1 MKVGATALAQDPEA
15 MRLKRKEQ
23 EEAGIQPFSVML
35 AGAEEAQQRLDAEVL
50 DRQQAHGAEPRVGRQ
65 RFTVAEGQET
75 PAEPVA
81 ERAPQQAAE
90 TTFAHAAGPMTSGS
104 RVNGELAGEDATSA
118 TAMPVWSQRMQR
130 VMSDN
135 ASDQDAPDLQEAERE
150 ALEVESETAVEAGQ
164 MSEVSDDA
172 WEEAEVAADHAVK
185 VVDDRTVRLEI
196 EQGEVSLEL
205 QLNEA
210 SVDIDVEVGGE
221 DAEGAF
227 QDLEHELAEG
237 LANERKALGRYSVR
251 RRVDVPNS
259 QVTPRG
265 RGGRLV
271 SRLA

>member
-50 DRQQAHGAEPRVGRQ
+50 DRQQAHVAEPRAARQ
-65 RFTVAEGQET
+65 RFTVAEGQEP
-75 PAEPVA
+75 PAEPIA
-81 ERAPQQAAE
+81 EHAPQEAAE
-90 TTFAHAAGPMTSGS
+90 TTFAHAAGPMTAGS
-104 RVNGELAGEDATSA
+104 RVNGELAGEDAT
-118 TAMPVWSQRMQR
+118 TAAGMPVRPQRMQR
-130 VMSDN
+130 VTSDN
-135 ASDQDAPDLQEAERE
+135 ASDRDAPDLQEAERE
-150 ALEVESETAVEAGQ
+150 ALEVESETAVDAGQ
-164 MSEVSDDA
+164 LAEVPDDA

-185 VVDDRTVRLEI
+185 VIDDRTVRLEI

-227 QDLEHELAEG
+227 QELEQELAEG

-265 RGGRLV
+265 LGGRLV

>member
-1 MKVGATALAQDPEA
+1 
-15 MRLKRKEQ
+15 
-23 EEAGIQPFSVML
+23 
-35 AGAEEAQQRLDAEVL
+35 
-50 DRQQAHGAEPRVGRQ
+50 
-65 RFTVAEGQET
+65 
-75 PAEPVA
+75 
-81 ERAPQQAAE
+81 
-90 TTFAHAAGPMTSGS
+90 MTSGS
-104 RVNGELAGEDATSA
+104 RVNGELAGEDATTA
-118 TAMPVWSQRMQR
+118 AAMPVRSQRMQR